1 MSKIAIVIGSR
12 PQYIKLA
19 PFLFYLKKLKTNCL
33 TIDTCQHYDY
43 KLSELFIRELKI
55 KKFDYKLN
63 VKSKKHGEMTALMM
77 IKLEEILTKKK
88 PRLVIVFGDTNSTLA
103 ASIVSSKLKIPIAHI
118 ESGMRAHKYL
128 PEEINRIITDRIST
142 FRFCSTKLSLF
153 NLKKEGLSKN
163 SYFYGDITKD
173 NFKVYKN
180 EIMNSK
186 IIQKFGL
193 NSKEFSLL
201 TLHRENSVITKE
213 NLFLR
218 LNYVNSEAKKLVL
231 FPIHP
236 KTRIAI
242 SKFNI
247 NLKKFKKI
255 KIIDPLGYFDTL
267 SLIENSDLVFTDS
280 GGVQK
285 ESFYLR
291 TRCIILRS
299 ETEWPEI
306 IEMGWGRLWK
316 SQKFKKKIKRNP
328 YGNGIVSLK
337 ILKTLD
343 DFIN

>member
-1 MSKIAIVIGSR
+1 MG
-12 PQYIKLA
+12 
-19 PFLFYLKKLKTNCL
+19 
-33 TIDTCQHYDY
+33 
-43 KLSELFIRELKI
+43 
-55 KKFDYKLN
+55 
-63 VKSKKHGEMTALMM
+63 
-77 IKLEEILTKKK
+77 
-88 PRLVIVFGDTNSTLA
+88 
-103 ASIVSSKLKIPIAHI
+103 
-118 ESGMRAHKYL
+118 
-128 PEEINRIITDRIST
+128 
-142 FRFCSTKLSLF
+142 SLF

-213 NLFLR
+213 SLFLR

-247 NLKKFKKI
+247 NFKKFKKI

-267 SLIENSDLVFTDS
+267 SLIKNSDLVFTDS

-299 ETEWPEI
+299 ETEWP
-306 IEMGWGRLWK
+306 
-316 SQKFKKKIKRNP
+316 
-328 YGNGIVSLK
+328 
-337 ILKTLD
+337 
-343 DFIN
+343 